1 MINTVKRI
9 AIISEHASPITLF
22 GGVDSG
28 GQNVYVGQLAKNLA
42 LLGYEVDV
50 FTRRDNNRLPK
61 IFPWIKGVRIIHV
74 PAGPPEFIPK
84 EDLFPYMTQ
93 FTEYTARFLKNNKKY
108 DIIHANFW
116 MSGFVA
122 MNLKRSLGIP
132 FVITFHALGHVR
144 RLHQREADKFPEI
157 RSMIEDCIMKEA
169 DHIIAECPQDK
180 EDMIH
185 FYTHAKPEKI
195 TIIPCGF
202 DPSELWP
209 MKKNSARTA
218 LWFKSD
224 EKLILHLGRM
234 VPRKGVDNVIY
245 GFALCIKNYH
255 INARLIIGGG
265 ETSIP
270 ELFIQSPEITRL
282 QRIASEEGISDKI
295 YFTGQLSRSEL
306 KYYYSAADMFVTT
319 PWYEPFGITPI
330 EAMAC
335 GTTVIG
341 SNVGGIKYTVVDGET
356 GFLVSTHCP
365 KELSERMVYL
375 YKRPAVRNIFQK
387 QAIKRANDFFT
398 WERVVADIATLY
410 KRVLPTRSVRLEEEV
425 FSLGDRKL
433 FL

>member
-9 AIISEHASPITLF
+9 AIISEHASPIALF

-132 FVITFHALGHVR
+132 
-144 RLHQREADKFPEI
+144 
-157 RSMIEDCIMKEA
+157 S

-209 MKKNSARTA
+209 MEKNSARTA

-270 ELFIQSPEITRL
+270 ELFILSPEIARL
-282 QRIASEEGISDKI
+282 QRIASEEGVLDKI
-295 YFTGQLSRSEL
+295 YFTGQLEL
-306 KYYYSAADMFVTT
+306 HRLKQWHVA
-319 PWYEPFGITPI
+319 
-330 EAMAC
+330 
-335 GTTVIG
+335 
-341 SNVGGIKYTVVDGET
+341 
-356 GFLVSTHCP
+356 LR
-365 KELSERMVYL
+365 LSVPM
-375 YKRPAVRNIFQK
+375 
-387 QAIKRANDFFT
+387 
-398 WERVVADIATLY
+398 
-410 KRVLPTRSVRLEEEV
+410 LEE
-425 FSLGDRKL
+425 LNIPW
-433 FL
+433 